1 MWAIVPLTFLW
12 LVAALVLATLGR
24 WFVWWTFVG
33 AMLVAAL
40 LRLATGFEAVP
51 LDAVTGMSLYLLPA
65 ALIFGAIIWAGRKF
79 EAHFAYKKGY

>member
-1 MWAIVPLTFLW
+1 MAFLW
-12 LVAALVLATLGR
+12 LVASLVLATFGR

-33 AMLVAAL
+33 TMLVAAV
-40 LRLATGFEAVP
+40 LRLAIGREVVP
-51 LDAVTGMSLYLLPA
+51 LDVVTGMSLYLVPA